1 MKKKLPKAI
10 SKAMEHPAE
19 VVIQPTPE
27 PSMGAICENQPA
39 SLSIQP
45 ARADVAGAETTR
57 RTAEFS
63 GSPQIALS
71 ETERH
76 QALKLVERFAF
87 WAGAAGAIPVPGL
100 DLAGVGAVQIQM
112 VRRLADMFN
121 IEFSQTRGKALI
133 AAIGGAVITGSS
145 GLGAAS
151 LTKAIPVLG
160 PAVSSIAVPT
170 LAAGATYA
178 IGIAFIEHFASGGT
192 LLNFDLQQVRAAI
205 RKPR

>member
-10 SKAMEHPAE
+10 SKAMEHPSE

-27 PSMGAICENQPA
+27 PSTGAVCENEPA

-45 ARADVAGAETTR
+45 APADFHGAETAR
-57 RTAEFS
+57 RTVELN
-63 GSPQIALS
+63 GSPQS
-71 ETERH
+71 EKERH
-76 QALKLVERFAF
+76 RALKLVERFAF

-100 DLAGVGAVQIQM
+100 DLAGVGAVQVQM
-112 VRRLADMFN
+112 VRRLADMFD
-121 IEFSQTRGKALI
+121 IEFSQSRGKALI

-151 LTKAIPVLG
+151 LTKTIPVLG

-192 LLNFDLQQVRAAI
+192 LLNFDFQQVRAAI

>member
-10 SKAMEHPAE
+10 SKTMEHPPE

-27 PSMGAICENQPA
+27 PSRGAICEKQPVG
-39 SLSIQP
+39 LSIQP
-45 ARADVAGAETTR
+45 APADFHGAKTNG
-57 RTAEFS
+57 F
-63 GSPQIALS
+63 PQIVLS
-71 ETERH
+71 ETDRH
-76 QALKLVERFAF
+76 KALKLVERFAF
-87 WAGAAGAIPVPGL
+87 WSGAAGAIPVPGL
-100 DLAGVGAVQIQM
+100 DLAGVGAVQVQM
-112 VRRLADMFN
+112 VRRLADMFE
-121 IEFSQTRGKALI
+121 IEFSQSRGKALI

-160 PAVSSIAVPT
+160 PAVSSIALPT

-192 LLNFDLQQVRAAI
+192 LLNFDFQQVRAAI